1 MEKSKPKLLNIEK
14 GFSLFEIVIALVILS
29 VSLLVIYNL
38 ILSTSV
44 SIYKLEDHY
53 LAKEVANNRI
63 ALINTIEKP
72 SKPINRNGM
81 DPMGGKNWKWE
92 ESFYIGISDEFQI
105 PVRYIGVGEGLED
118 LQVFNKYEFVDSFF
132 K

>member
-29 VSLLVIYNL
+29 ASLLVIYNL

-44 SIYKLEDHY
+44 SVYKLEDHY

-72 SKPINRNGM
+72 SKPLNRNGM
-81 DPMGGKNWKWE
+81 AQWVVRTGDGKNHFIME
-92 ESFYIGISDEFQI
+92 LVLSF
-105 PVRYIGVGEGLED
+105 
-118 LQVFNKYEFVDSFF
+118 
-132 K
+132 

>member
-1 MEKSKPKLLNIEK
+1 MEKLKPKLLNTKK
-14 GFSLFEIVIALVILS
+14 GFSLFEIVIALAILS
-29 VSLLVIYNL
+29 TSLLVIYNL

-44 SIYKLEDHY
+44 SVYKLEDRY

-81 DPMGGKNWKWE
+81 DTMGGKNWKWE
-92 ESFYIGISDEFQI
+92 ESFYIGISDEFLEYEILIKSEGSTQ
-105 PVRYIGVGEGLED
+105 YIYRTKGYLVNE
-118 LQVFNKYEFVDSFF
+118 
-132 K
+132 

>member
-72 SKPINRNGM
+72 SKPLNRNGIV
-81 DPMGGKNWKWE
+81 PMGGKNWRWE
-92 ESFYIGISDEFQI
+92 ESFYNGISNEF
-105 PVRYIGVGEGLED
+105 LE
-118 LQVFNKYEFVDSFF
+118 YEILIKSENSTQYSYRTKGYLVNE
-132 K
+132 

>member
-29 VSLLVIYNL
+29 VSLLVIYKL

-53 LAKEVANNRI
+53 LAKEVAN
-63 ALINTIEKP
+63 T
-72 SKPINRNGM
+72 SG
-81 DPMGGKNWKWE
+81 
-92 ESFYIGISDEFQI
+92 
-105 PVRYIGVGEGLED
+105 
-118 LQVFNKYEFVDSFF
+118 
-132 K
+132 

>member
-1 MEKSKPKLLNIEK
+1 MNTKK
-14 GFSLFEIVIALVILS
+14 GFSLFEIVIALAILS
-29 VSLLVIYNL
+29 TSLLVIYNL

-92 ESFYIGISDEFQI
+92 ESFYIGISDEFLEYEILIKSEGSTQ
-105 PVRYIGVGEGLED
+105 YIYRTKGYLVNE
-118 LQVFNKYEFVDSFF
+118 
-132 K
+132 